1 MMLQPSAS
9 FTRPSN
15 TTAYTAGDV
24 VSVTA
29 GAAMEFTSGGEGLVR
44 AAVLIDSA
52 AESTKPEFDLFL
64 FTVKPTIAADNA
76 AFAPTDAEMLNC
88 VGVIVFLAADFKTG
102 SGNGITQADV
112 SDMGYT
118 APDGILYGV
127 LVARNAYVPVSAEV
141 FAVRLSII
149 QDS

>member
-1 MMLQPSAS
+1 MLQPIAS

-24 VSVTA
+24 VSTTA
-29 GAAMEFTSGGEGLVR
+29 GAVMTFASDAEGLVR

-64 FTVKPTIAADNA
+64 FTVAPNAVADNS
-76 AFAPTDAEMLNC
+76 AFAPTDGEMLNC
-88 VGVIVFLAADFKTG
+88 IGVVSFLAADFKAA
-102 SGNGITQADV
+102 SGNGMTQGV
-112 SDMGYT
+112 MSDMSYLAAG
-118 APDGILYGV
+118 GNLYGV
-127 LVARNAYVPVSAEV
+127 LVARNAYTPVSAEV

-149 QDS
+149 QES